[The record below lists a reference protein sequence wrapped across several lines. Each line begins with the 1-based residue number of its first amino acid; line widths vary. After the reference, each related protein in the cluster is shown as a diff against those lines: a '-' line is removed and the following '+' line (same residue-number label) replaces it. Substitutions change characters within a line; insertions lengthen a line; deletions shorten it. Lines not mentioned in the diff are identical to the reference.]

1 MSSRSISPPEPC
13 TGRTGGTTPRSRRP
27 PWTEPSGR
35 PWSRRTSSG
44 PQVRSSFVQFDV
56 TGADF
61 SLRSLLPPHVLGSVV
76 PPVLVSAGLAVD
88 YFNDRLY
95 WADAKLSVI
104 GSVRLDG
111 SDPVVAVSGI
121 KNSCVGKMKE
131 NPDLISRLEIFL
143 RFNTPLCSPSSC
155 FQTSSIRSA
164 STSLR
169 TTSTASLTSTTS
181 SSGSTSSAK
190 APWRTSPLASTTPL
204 TSSSTTA
211 TSSPSVSSAGAE
223 PLPHPTHQRSSA

>member
-1 MSSRSISPPEPC
+1 MGGIVFSLFSGFMSSRSISPPEPC

-44 PQVRSSFVQFDV
+44 PQVRSSFVPFDV
-56 TGADF
+56 TGAAS
-61 SLRSLLPPHVLGSVV
+61 SLRSLLPPHVLGSVA

-121 KNSCVGKMKE
+121 KNSCVGKMKGK
-131 NPDLISRLEIFL
+131 PRLDFPAL
-143 RFNTPLCSPSSC
+143 RFSC
-155 FQTSSIRSA
+155 A
-164 STSLR
+164 STCLYV
-169 TTSTASLTSTTS
+169 
-181 SSGSTSSAK
+181 
-190 APWRTSPLASTTPL
+190 PPLPVSRPP
-204 TSSSTTA
+204 
-211 TSSPSVSSAGAE
+211 PSVQHRH
-223 PLPHPTHQRSSA
+223 L